1 MIMNTITKIAFAVT
15 VVGLCTFAGCKKADA
30 PGSDIAS
37 QLGADTSAIEKVFE
51 SAPAEIKGEFDQAI
65 AAVKAGEL
73 KTAVSKFEALAANA
87 KLSSDQQ
94 QSVKDFLAKIQTSLT
109 ESVGQA
115 AEKAAEGAE
124 KAVGDLKDTIKK

>member
-1 MIMNTITKIAFAVT
+1 M
-15 VVGLCTFAGCKKADA
+15 
-30 PGSDIAS
+30 
-37 QLGADTSAIEKVFE
+37 
-51 SAPAEIKGEFDQAI
+51 
-65 AAVKAGEL
+65 KAGEL

-124 KAVGDLKDTIKK
+124 KAVGDLKETIKK